1 MRNLAAT
8 IALVAGMAPLAG
20 GCTPAR
26 IVAADGPRVTYA
38 WKASET
44 TISRVYQL
52 AVSYCDGR
60 NAPPRLVGD
69 TVDGDERTTTFAC
82 VPWPTMPLNRVL

>member
-8 IALVAGMAPLAG
+8 VALAACLTPLAG

-26 IVAADGPRVTYA
+26 IVATDGPRVTYA

-52 AVSYCDGR
+52 AIYYCDNW
-60 NAPPRLVGD
+60 NAPPQLVGD
-69 TVDGDERTTTFAC
+69 TIDGDQRTTTFAC
-82 VPWPTMPLNRVL
+82 RPRPTLPLNRIL

>member
-8 IALVAGMAPLAG
+8 IALVACIASLAG
-20 GCTPAR
+20 GCAPAR

-38 WKASET
+38 WRSSET
-44 TISRVYQL
+44 SISRIYQL
-52 AVSYCDGR
+52 AIYYCNAW

-69 TVDGDERTTTFAC
+69 TVEGDQRTTTFAC
-82 VPWPTMPLNRVL
+82 VPRPTLPLNRIL